1 MVTAQGTVGDCTG
14 VGRGRAGC
22 PEGWYLWAI
31 AMGDCDGGGGGGGG
45 SGGGGG
51 GGGQEPHIYISDLA
65 SVDLPPAGLRCVA
78 VGNMGSDYGV
88 KLLPADWV
96 GRPDYF
102 GDTTVADPGMVQKL
116 GPVPD
121 GNVLGRLSEYSS
133 SFKDGPTFVQR
144 AGQSHTWESVFMSED
159 SFGEL
164 LAVAQAAKDTDAAA
178 DVGAVVPNARP
189 DVSEQQNTVDLTDD
203 PSPKTAAAAEL
214 VRDLSGASGASRA
227 SGTRAGAASWTSLH
241 GQVYR

>member
-1 MVTAQGTVGDCTG
+1 
-14 VGRGRAGC
+14 
-22 PEGWYLWAI
+22 
-31 AMGDCDGGGGGGGG
+31 
-45 SGGGGG
+45 
-51 GGGQEPHIYISDLA
+51 
-65 SVDLPPAGLRCVA
+65 
-78 VGNMGSDYGV
+78 MGSDYGV

-164 LAVAQAAKDTDAAA
+164 LAVAQAAKDTNAVA
-178 DVGAVVPNARP
+178 DVGAVVPNACP
-189 DVSEQQNTVDLTDD
+189 DVNEQQDTVDLTDD
-203 PSPKTAAAAEL
+203 DPSPETAAAAEV
-214 VRDLSGASGASRA
+214 VRPPRSPLPSPPSDEAWPRSRSSDVMARKRRSASRGRLA
-227 SGTRAGAASWTSLH
+227 LTHLVMAVL
-241 GQVYR
+241 